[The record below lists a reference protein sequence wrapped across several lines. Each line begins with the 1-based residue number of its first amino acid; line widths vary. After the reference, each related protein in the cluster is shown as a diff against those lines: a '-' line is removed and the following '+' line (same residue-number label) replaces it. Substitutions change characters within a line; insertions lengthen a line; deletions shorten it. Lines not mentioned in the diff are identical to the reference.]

1 MRQSTGI
8 DDDGIDVFKPGL
20 MDSVNQ
26 GAFMIALETGET
38 GTSLFNK
45 RAYHG
50 NDIIK
55 GFFAID
61 VRFPHT
67 QQVQVRAVEQ
77 KNIFS
82 HGVRKS
88 IFLSDKQHFAVKV
101 SQDARKNANF
111 YVFSAHS
118 VRVVTIDDVD

>member
-1 MRQSTGI
+1 MAERFPLMDIRDMHLIERNIDSGKGIPEGDAGMRQSAGI

-20 MDSVNQ
+20 MDPVNQ

-38 GTSLFNK
+38 GASLFSK

-67 QQVQVRAVEQ
+67 QQVQVRTVEQ

-82 HGVRKS
+82 HGGEE
-88 IFLSDKQHFAVKV
+88 IDF
-101 SQDARKNANF
+101 
-111 YVFSAHS
+111 S
-118 VRVVTIDDVD
+118 VR